1 MSKSVGPEPPTMTLY
16 HFSEEPGIDRVQPR
30 AARSSTL
37 GHEPLVWAVDEWFAP
52 MYYVPRHCPRA
63 CFWPGRRTTPEDRE
77 RWLGGLEPRF
87 VLAVESAWLDR
98 IRRARI
104 YRYAMPEDSFESMG
118 HEIGHWVSRSAV
130 SPLGVEPMGDLMQA
144 IADAGVELRITP
156 RLGAMWG
163 RVSRQSTLEYSGSG
177 LRFAAGYPQEFE

>member
-1 MSKSVGPEPPTMTLY
+1 MTLY
-16 HFSEEPGIDRVQPR
+16 HFSEEPGIDRFQPR
-30 AARSSTL
+30 AARSTTL
-37 GHEPLVWAVDEWFAP
+37 GDEPLVWAVDEWFAP

-87 VLAVESAWLDR
+87 VLAIESGWLDR
-98 IRRARI
+98 LRTARI
-104 YRYAMPEDSFESMG
+104 YRYAMPEESFESMG
-118 HEIGHWVSRSAV
+118 HEVGHWVSRTAV
-130 SPLGVEPMGDLMQA
+130 APLAIEPMGDLMQA

-163 RVSRQSTLEYSGSG
+163 RVSRHSTLEYSGSG